1 MNRGHAAPAA
11 TQQRRMEMAN
21 HGKMADGDPT
31 LITVKG
37 VTLRIPKRKDAFL
50 RTRDRG
56 GMSAI
61 TITVDDHALD
71 QLDRLEARTGSSRSA
86 LIRVGIEALEIA
98 VMKGKK

>member
-1 MNRGHAAPAA
+1 
-11 TQQRRMEMAN
+11 MAN

-37 VTLRIPKRKDAFL
+37 VTLSIPKRKAAFL
-50 RTRDRG
+50 KKRDSG
-56 GMSAI
+56 GMTAI
-61 TITVDDHALD
+61 TITIDDHCIA
-71 QLDRLEARTGSSRSA
+71 QLDRLEAKTASSRSA